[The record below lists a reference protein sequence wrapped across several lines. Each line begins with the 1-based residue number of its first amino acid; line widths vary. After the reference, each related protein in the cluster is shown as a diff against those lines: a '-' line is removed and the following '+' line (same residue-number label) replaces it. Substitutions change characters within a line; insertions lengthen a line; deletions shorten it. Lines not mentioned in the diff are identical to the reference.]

1 MARKKATVEASVDSA
16 PIVKRAGA
24 FLGAEITGVDL
35 TQPLDAAA
43 VDAIRQAHA
52 EHGVLVFPGQGISSQ
67 DLMRFGRYFGELSV
81 HPFSTSTAET
91 TRKVIRR
98 CRQTSGTRMRRFANA
113 RQWARFSVRK

>member
-1 MARKKATVEASVDSA
+1 MAREQANAESSVDSGPLVA
-16 PIVKRAGA
+16 RAGP

-67 DLMRFGRYFGELSV
+67 DLMRFGRYFG
-81 HPFSTSTAET
+81 
-91 TRKVIRR
+91 
-98 CRQTSGTRMRRFANA
+98 
-113 RQWARFSVRK
+113 